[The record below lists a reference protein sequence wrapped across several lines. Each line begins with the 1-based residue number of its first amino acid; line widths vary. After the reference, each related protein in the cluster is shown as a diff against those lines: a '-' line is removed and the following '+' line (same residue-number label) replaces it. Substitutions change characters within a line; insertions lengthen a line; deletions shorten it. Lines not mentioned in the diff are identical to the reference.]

1 MTTVV
6 QIAPEIGPGSGVA
19 AVAHHLEEQLLARG
33 VATRR
38 FTLAEARGAWLPP
51 PGPGVRGKAA
61 LAARVV
67 WFSTVGTV
75 LARRMLQDHPELL
88 SISHNDVLAGDVYVN
103 HGIVLAAMRARG
115 RPLLRMLRNPL
126 HVFTWARDSVRFTSR
141 AHRVIVN
148 LTKEEDLLLR
158 RTYRRLRPPTVV
170 IGNGVD
176 TRRLRPPTVTERET
190 ARHTYGFGPED
201 LVVLFVGH
209 EFDRKGLQLLID
221 ALSGAP
227 EQFRLLVVGG
237 TTDLVDCARR
247 RADTVRVTD
256 RVHLV
261 GTLADPAAAFQAADL
276 FGLPSAYESFGLVV
290 LEAMAYGLP
299 VMATAVGVVPDVVRD
314 GDNGYILTAASDLSA
329 ALTRFTTAERTAMS
343 QSARAT
349 ALEHDWQEV
358 AERYVE
364 LLEALGAEFGPRT
377 APVGVDAFA
386 T

>member
-1 MTTVV
+1 VTTVV
-6 QIAPEIGPGSGVA
+6 QIAPEIGPGFGVA
-19 AVAHHLEEQLLARG
+19 AVANHLEAQLVARG

-38 FTLAEARGAWLPP
+38 FTLAEARGGWLPP
-51 PGPGVRGKAA
+51 PGPGVGGKAA

-75 LARRMLQDHPELL
+75 LARRMLRESPELV
-88 SISHNDVLAGDVYVN
+88 SICHNDVVAGDVYVN
-103 HGIVLAAMRARG
+103 HGIVLAAMQARG
-115 RPLLRMLRNPL
+115 RPLRRMLRNPL

-141 AHRVIVN
+141 AHRAVVN
-148 LTKEEDLLLR
+148 LTQDEDLLLR

-176 TRRLRPPTVTERET
+176 TRRLRPPTVTEREA
-190 ARHTYGFGPED
+190 ARRAYGFGPED

-209 EFDRKGLQLLID
+209 EFDRKGLPLLID

-227 EQFRLLVVGG
+227 KWFRLLVVGG
-237 TTDLVDCARR
+237 TTDLVNGARR
-247 RADTVRVTD
+247 HAETAGVTD
-256 RVHLV
+256 RVHLI
-261 GTLADPAAAFQAADL
+261 GTLVDPAPAFRAADL

-314 GDNGYILTAASDLSA
+314 GDNGYILTDATDIRA
-329 ALTRFTTAERTAMS
+329 ALTRFTTAERTAMAE
-343 QSARAT
+343 SARAT
-349 ALEHDWQEV
+349 AQEHDWQEV
-358 AERYVE
+358 AQRYVE
-364 LLEALGAEFGPRT
+364 LLEELGAEFGPRT
-377 APVGVDAFA
+377 APVDVDARA

>member
-6 QIAPEIGPGSGVA
+6 QIAPEIAPGSGVA
-19 AVAHHLEEQLLARG
+19 AVAHHLEEQLLARS
-33 VATRR
+33 VVTRR
-38 FTLAEARGAWLPP
+38 FTLAEARGGWLPP
-51 PGPGVRGKAA
+51 PGPGIRGKAA

-75 LARRMLQDHPELL
+75 LARRMLKENPELV
-88 SISHNDVLAGDVYVN
+88 SICHNDVLAGDVYVN

-126 HVFTWARDSVRFTSR
+126 HLFTWARDSVRFTSR
-141 AHRVIVN
+141 AHRTVVN
-148 LTKEEDLLLR
+148 LTQDEDLLLR

-176 TRRLRPPTVTERET
+176 TRRLRPPTATEREA
-190 ARHTYGFGPED
+190 ARRVYGFTPD
-201 LVVLFVGH
+201 NLVVLFVGH
-209 EFDRKGLQLLID
+209 EFDRKGLPLLID

-227 EQFRLLVVGG
+227 DRFRLLVVGG
-237 TTDLVDCARR
+237 TSDLVDSARR
-247 RADTVRVTD
+247 HAEGAGIAD
-256 RVHLV
+256 RVRLI
-261 GTLADPAAAFQAADL
+261 GPLADPAAAFKAADL

-314 GDNGYILTAASDLSA
+314 GDNGYVLAHVTDIGA
-329 ALTRFTTAERTAMS
+329 ALTRFTTAERTAMAE
-343 QSARAT
+343 SARAT
-349 ALEHDWQEV
+349 AEAHDWPKV
-358 AERYVE
+358 AQRYID
-364 LLEALGAEFGPRT
+364 LLEELGAELGPET
-377 APVGVDAFA
+377 APDAVDARA